1 MRKQV
6 NKLEKPGGWYPGFF
20 VALIAVMMLAVPA
33 DNRGYQTILPLVI
46 LVIAI

>member
-6 NKLEKPGGWYPGFF
+6 NKLEKPGGWSPGFF
-20 VALIAVMMLAVPA
+20 VALVTVMMMAVPQVG
-33 DNRGYQTILPLVI
+33 DIKLPLVI

>member
-6 NKLEKPGGWYPGFF
+6 NKLEKPGGWSPGFF
-20 VALIAVMMLAVPA
+20 VALIAVMMMAVPA
-33 DNRGYQTILPLVI
+33 GRGYQTILPLVI